1 MRRLIIAVLLGAPF
15 YGLYAE
21 KESSLKSTISVERG
35 VYKKGWEY
43 DFFHDILPADDTPN
57 ADTVTVLP
65 DETVSV
71 PDVDTGAHRRTVVPP
86 IHRKAV
92 KRTPIDEPP
101 AAVAPPDNEREK
113 EPEPVAP
120 PPAEELLLPSRRPE
134 PEATPPLPQ
143 KDEPQKELLL
153 PQEPADPK
161 KKQKERARELDRKR
175 KKGNFR
181 DPKITY

>member
-1 MRRLIIAVLLGAPF
+1 MRRLIIAALLWAPL

-43 DFFHDILPADDTPN
+43 DFFRDILPADGTPN
-57 ADTVTVLP
+57 ADTVTAIP
-65 DETVSV
+65 DETVS
-71 PDVDTGAHRRTVVPP
+71 DTDTGVHRRTVVPP

-92 KRTPIDEPP
+92 RKPPIDEPS
-101 AAVAPPDNEREK
+101 AVSPPPENEREK

-143 KDEPQKELLL
+143 KNEPQKEMLL